1 MRPVFLFLAFAALLG
16 GCAVNGS
23 VIIQDTF
30 RQRTLE
36 SFYQYG
42 AGGRDLKLVVS
53 GNPFNMQEDVF
64 AQKVEQAMPE
74 STGLSPATRPRLNPD
89 ASARSNYSLVFAFQP
104 PRQGDASD
112 LCSGRVGTV
121 RPDQPVVLDAA
132 LCISGFAYSFAS
144 GRVVADS
151 PDDPRFKS
159 LISQM
164 ILTLFYSDGRLDG
177 GNGPIVD

>member
-1 MRPVFLFLAFAALLG
+1 MKPVFLFLAFAALLG
-16 GCAVNGS
+16 GCAGDS
-23 VIIQDTF
+23 AVIVQDSF

-36 SFYQYG
+36 AFYQYG
-42 AGGRDLKLVVS
+42 AGGRDLRLAVT
-53 GNPFNMQEDVF
+53 GNPFDMPQDAF

-89 ASARSNYSLVFAFQP
+89 ASAQDNYSLVFAFQP
-104 PRQGDASD
+104 PRRGDASD

-121 RPDQPVVLDAA
+121 SPGQPVMLDAA

-159 LISQM
+159 LINQM
-164 ILTLFYSDGRLDG
+164 ILALFYSDDRLNS
-177 GNGPIVD
+177 GNGPTFD